1 MPVCPGL
8 GATSQVS
15 PSPCHMCQQRAR
27 GPHQPV
33 TSTALMAFLCS
44 AAPLSANGL
53 HMLMGQLG
61 SGLGRAHQETEEK
74 LVKCPC
80 QQTLAS
86 LGTSAAST
94 NNFVGPHSTTT
105 SRHASEVYLT
115 MSDNGEYN
123 TRGMH
128 KLSCFHLKMVDS
140 PPKYPTWAVQRIFSY
155 LKVFQT
161 HLPILSV
168 V

>member
-1 MPVCPGL
+1 MPPVPGA
-8 GATSQVS
+8 GRHEPGVIVS
-15 PSPCHMCQQRAR
+15 YVSAESP
-27 GPHQPV
+27 GPAPV

-53 HMLMGQLG
+53 HMSRGQLM
-61 SGLGRAHQETEEK
+61 SSPVTETEEK

-80 QQTLAS
+80 QQTLAT

-94 NNFVGPHSTTT
+94 NNFVGPHSTTNQQT
-105 SRHASEVYLT
+105 CKRGLT

-128 KLSCFHLKMVDS
+128 KLN
-140 PPKYPTWAVQRIFSY
+140 TGING
-155 LKVFQT
+155 
-161 HLPILSV
+161 ILSPKISNLGSSKDLFLF
-168 V
+168 

>member
-1 MPVCPGL
+1 MTTIKRPAECWYASCARGWAP
-8 GATSQVS
+8 
-15 PSPCHMCQQRAR
+15 RAR
-27 GPHQPV
+27 CHRVICVSREPRAAPAPAAA
-33 TSTALMAFLCS
+33 STALMAFLCS

-80 QQTLAS
+80 QQTLAT

-94 NNFVGPHSTTT
+94 NNFVGPHSTTNQKT
-105 SRHASEVYLT
+105 CKRGLT

-123 TRGMH
+123 TPRKH
-128 KLSCFHLKMVDS
+128 KWS
-140 PPKYPTWAVQRIFSY
+140 
-155 LKVFQT
+155 
-161 HLPILSV
+161 
-168 V
+168 

>member
-1 MPVCPGL
+1 MPPVPGA
-8 GATSQVS
+8 GRHEPGVIVS
-15 PSPCHMCQQRAR
+15 YVSAESP
-27 GPHQPV
+27 GPAPV

-80 QQTLAS
+80 QQTLAT

-94 NNFVGPHSTTT
+94 NNFVGPHSTTNQQT
-105 SRHASEVYLT
+105 CKWGLT

-123 TRGMH
+123 TPRKH
-128 KLSCFHLKMVDS
+128 KWSCFHLKMGDS

-155 LKVFQT
+155 FKVFQT